1 MPSIVP
7 RAHAGQFTA
16 QALTDID
23 IAFPEL
29 VGRTCRL
36 TGDYRNI
43 EVPEFKVSG
52 DIVAYCSP
60 ESTFAVTKRFFDG
73 ARKSI
78 LIGIYD
84 FTAPH
89 VKELVLQALAR
100 RVKVRLMLDI
110 DSADE
115 QSLFDELV
123 SLGVAAVPAPS
134 CASQHGN
141 KVFRSSHEKVIVIDD
156 ALTFVQSGNY
166 STNSCP
172 FNVKDGGDPKLKPG
186 NRDTG
191 LAVHSRQLAAFFTR
205 LLSSDMDLE
214 LRAGPQAVAAAAPQA
229 FLVEKAPTKAPS
241 RLFASKTFSLTAPL
255 RIQPV
260 LSPDNYLS
268 VVPALL
274 EKASKSIL
282 IEQQYIRAEQPHISR
297 LMAAMAKAKA
307 RNPGLDV
314 RIVLG
319 KVFSQKDLPNEKKM
333 LQHVAATYGWK
344 LGSNIRYINTDRLVH
359 CHNKMVLIDGIGVL
373 ISSQNWSDAAVSEN
387 REAGLWL
394 QHKGI
399 CQYFSAIFE
408 TDWKDAFKAL
418 PAPGPQSLEPETLRE
433 GGYVRVEPGD
443 YAEV

>member
-16 QALTDID
+16 QALTDIEV
-23 IAFPEL
+23 AFPEL
-29 VGRTCRL
+29 VGRTCKL
-36 TGDYRNI
+36 TGNYRNI
-43 EVPEFKVSG
+43 QVPAFKVSG

-73 ARKSI
+73 AKKSI

-84 FTAPH
+84 FNAPH
-89 VKELVLQALAR
+89 VKELVLHALAR
-100 RVKVRLMLDI
+100 KVKVRLMLDI

-123 SLGVAAVPAPS
+123 SLGVVAVPAPS

-156 ALTFVQSGNY
+156 ALTLVQSGNY
-166 STNSCP
+166 SSNSCP

-191 LAVHSRQLAAFFTR
+191 LAIDSRQVAAFFTR

-214 LRAGPQAVAAAAPQA
+214 LRPGPQTVAAAAPQA
-229 FLVEKAPTKAPS
+229 FLVERAPAKTPS
-241 RLFASKTFSLTAPL
+241 KLFASKTFSLAAPL

-260 LSPDNYLS
+260 LSPDNYMS
-268 VVPALL
+268 VVPGLL
-274 EKASKSIL
+274 ENARKSIL
-282 IEQQYIRAEQPHISR
+282 IEQQYIRADQPHISQ
-297 LMAAMAKAKA
+297 LLAAIAKAKA
-307 RNPGLDV
+307 RSPGLDV

-319 KVFSQKDLPNEKKM
+319 KVFSQKDLPKEKKM
-333 LQHVAATYGWK
+333 LENVAAKYALK
-344 LGSNIRYINTDRLVH
+344 PGSNIRYINTDRLVH

-373 ISSQNWSDAAVSEN
+373 VSSQNWSDAAVSEN

-394 QHKGI
+394 EHKGI

-418 PAPGPQSLEPETLRE
+418 PAPGPQSIAPETLRQ

>member
-241 RLFASKTFSLTAPL
+241 RLFTSKTFSLTAPL